1 MSQERPLRWGIFG
14 CGKISFDFC
23 IALSTL
29 SKEKHSIAHVAAR
42 DISKAEE
49 FAQHFNVKS
58 ISGNYEDVAKD
69 QRVDI
74 IYIGTINPT
83 HKSLSILAMS
93 NGKPVLCEKPVCMN
107 SAELDEVLT
116 CAKKHNV
123 FFMEG
128 MWTAF
133 FPLYRELLSNIDS
146 GVYGNVNVVTLTFGI
161 QDMFKDRLS
170 NPELGGSVLF
180 NIGVYTLFVTDMLFH
195 GLPVKQLSACGH
207 IDPSTGIDRSES
219 VSFLYEGN
227 KTAQILIDGDHQLT
241 NECVIFCSE
250 GTIIIEEPFWCPT
263 KFIFKRND
271 GSVDVRL
278 FPLSNSEHTNF
289 KNSVGLR
296 FEAEHVR
303 DCLCAGKL
311 ESDLVSHAAS
321 QRIMS
326 YMEECKKQ
334 LNNFKQLSE

>member
-29 SKEKHSIAHVAAR
+29 SKEKHTIAHVAAR

-58 ISGNYEDVAKD
+58 FSGNYEDVAKD
-69 QRVDI
+69 QDIDI
-74 IYIGTINPT
+74 IYVGTINPT

-93 NGKPVLCEKPVCMN
+93 HGKPVLCEKPVCMD
-107 SAELDEVLT
+107 STDLDEVLT
-116 CAKKHNV
+116 CAKDNNV

-133 FPLYRELLSNIDS
+133 FPLYRELLSNIES
-146 GVYGNVNVVTLTFGI
+146 GLYGDVNVVSLTFGI
-161 QDMFKDRLS
+161 QNLFQKDRLCK
-170 NPELGGSVLF
+170 PELGGSVLF
-180 NIGVYTLFVTDMLFH
+180 DIGIYTLFVADMLFQ
-195 GLPVKQLSACGH
+195 GLPVKQLTACGH
-207 IDPSTGIDRSES
+207 IDASTGIDRSES
-219 VSFLYEGN
+219 VTLLYEGN
-227 KTAQILIDGDHQLT
+227 KTAQILIDGDHQLP

-250 GTIIIEEPFWCPT
+250 GTVVIEAPFWCPS

-271 GSVDVRL
+271 GNVDVRS
-278 FPLSNSEHTNF
+278 FPLPDSEPTNF
-289 KNSVGLR
+289 KHSVGLR

-303 DCLCAGKL
+303 DCMYAGRL
-311 ESDLVSHAAS
+311 ESGLVSHATS
-321 QRIMS
+321 KRIMS
-326 YMEECKKQ
+326 LMQECKNQLKQ
-334 LNNFKQLSE
+334 